1 MSEKEIA
8 MQLINN
14 LPDYKL
20 GYVIAYL
27 QGLTADESADDNF
40 CISLIKNYE
49 NSEDKGSFISFD
61 DAVKMCGVDPNE
73 IQNEIDKRAVKFIAK
88 QPKPQRERLLKAIYK
103 LPESGDIKQMHGY
116 AGYYRLRVG
125 DYRIIYTA
133 DNNVLLV
140 RVIEIG
146 NRGDIYK

>member
-8 MQLINN
+8 MQLISN

-49 NSEDKGSFISFD
+49 NSEDKGNFISFD

-73 IQNEIDKRAVKFIAK
+73 IQN
-88 QPKPQRERLLKAIYK
+88 
-103 LPESGDIKQMHGY
+103 
-116 AGYYRLRVG
+116 
-125 DYRIIYTA
+125 
-133 DNNVLLV
+133 
-140 RVIEIG
+140 
-146 NRGDIYK
+146 

>member
-8 MQLINN
+8 MQLIKN

-49 NSEDKGSFISFD
+49 NSEDKGNFISFD

-73 IQNEIDKRAVKFIAK
+73 IQN
-88 QPKPQRERLLKAIYK
+88 
-103 LPESGDIKQMHGY
+103 
-116 AGYYRLRVG
+116 
-125 DYRIIYTA
+125 
-133 DNNVLLV
+133 
-140 RVIEIG
+140 
-146 NRGDIYK
+146 

>member
-40 CISLIKNYE
+40 CISLIKNYQ
-49 NSEDKGSFISFD
+49 NSEDKGNFISFD

-73 IQNEIDKRAVKFIAK
+73 IQN
-88 QPKPQRERLLKAIYK
+88 
-103 LPESGDIKQMHGY
+103 
-116 AGYYRLRVG
+116 
-125 DYRIIYTA
+125 
-133 DNNVLLV
+133 
-140 RVIEIG
+140 
-146 NRGDIYK
+146 